1 MALETVRIKT
11 TGMHCGSCSML
22 VQMTLEDLPGVA
34 EARADV
40 AGSMTEVTFD
50 SSAIDA
56 ASLVEAIEKAG
67 YGAEVAS

>member
-1 MALETVRIKT
+1 MALEKVSIRT

-40 AGSMTEVTFD
+40 AASMTEVTFD
-50 SSAIDA
+50 PDAIDA
-56 ASLVEAIEKAG
+56 AALVGAIEKAG